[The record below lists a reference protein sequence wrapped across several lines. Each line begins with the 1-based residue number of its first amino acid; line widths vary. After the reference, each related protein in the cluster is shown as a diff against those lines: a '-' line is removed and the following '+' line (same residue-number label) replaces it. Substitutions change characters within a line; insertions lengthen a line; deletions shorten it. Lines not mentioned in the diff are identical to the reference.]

1 MSLDKTRSLICDAS
15 VTINL
20 LGSGL
25 AETLLRHAGAV
36 AIMAERTFDEIK
48 RHPIKGRD
56 HASEL
61 SRLRSE
67 GLLDVKALDIASSA
81 LFYELISADI
91 PGGLDDGEAATLAL
105 LDAIGEAAVCVLDDR
120 KARNLLMR
128 RWPARQALYTVD
140 LLSHERIGGA
150 IDRSV
155 LADAIYSAL
164 VTARMRVPAPKRAWV
179 IDLIG
184 CDRADKCSSL
194 GSAA

>member
-1 MSLDKTRSLICDAS
+1 MSPDNTRPLICDAS

-20 LGSGL
+20 LGSGI
-25 AETLLRHAGAV
+25 AETLLRHVGAMAV
-36 AIMAERTFDEIK
+36 MAERTFEEIK

-67 GLLDVKALDIASSA
+67 GLLDVKTLDAASSS

-91 PGGLDDGEAATLAL
+91 PGGLDAGEAATLAL
-105 LDAIGEAAVCVLDDR
+105 LEAMDGAAVCVLDDR
-120 KARNLLMR
+120 KARNLLTR
-128 RWPARQALYTVD
+128 RWPARQVLYTVD
-140 LLSHERIGGA
+140 LLSHDKVGKA
-150 IDRSV
+150 IERSV

-164 VTARMRVPAPKRAWV
+164 VTARMRVPAPKRPWV

-184 CDRADKCSSL
+184 SDRAGKCSSL